1 MNKYTVLC
9 LVVLMFLST
18 THLKAARDLTT
29 DFKSIYQQQQDF
41 TPQEQ
46 KLLRNYDIYFIPGI
60 LAESLILRDFR
71 SSVDISL
78 ITKDYYATQLKVMKK
93 NKIPAARLTTSS
105 YDVSETRQNIQKA
118 ISHARARGRKIIFVS
133 HSLGGLVLL
142 EEVINK
148 EIWPFIG
155 GIIFL
160 QSPFHGTA
168 LGDVLLNPPYEL
180 NEFVRKVLP
189 KLNISEET
197 VTYVSPAS
205 RIKFMNENRG
215 RVRNLIKNIPLFTL
229 SGVVTDSNTSI
240 FKPAMDILSDGCL
253 KGIKKGCVTDVFFHG
268 PYDQSDGLIPLKSS
282 FIEDADFVKL
292 ENVDHGEIVLNLPF
306 EEYKKEYFTT
316 TIFRLLLNKM

>member
-1 MNKYTVLC
+1 MSKYKNLFLTVLI
-9 LVVLMFLST
+9 FLLT
-18 THLKAARDLTT
+18 THLKAGRDLTT
-29 DFKSIYQQQQDF
+29 DFKSIYHQQKDF
-41 TPQEQ
+41 TSEEQ

-60 LAESLILRDFR
+60 FAESIILRDYR

-78 ITKDYYATQLKVMKK
+78 ITKEYYATQLKVMKR
-93 NKIPAARLTTSS
+93 NKIPAERLTTSS
-105 YDVSETRQNIQKA
+105 YDVSETRHNIQKA
-118 ISHARARGRKIIFVS
+118 ISHARIRGRKIIFVS

-148 EIWPFIG
+148 AVWPSIG

-160 QSPFHGTA
+160 QSPFQGTA
-168 LGDVLLNPPYEL
+168 LGDLLMNPPYEL

-189 KLNISEET
+189 KINISEET

-205 RIKFMNENRG
+205 RMKFMNENRSH
-215 RVRNLIKNIPLFTL
+215 VRNLIRNIPLFTL
-229 SGVVTDSNTSI
+229 SGVVNDSNTSI
-240 FKPAMDILSDGCL
+240 FKPTIDILSQGCL
-253 KGIKKGCVTDVFFHG
+253 KGIRKGCITDVFFQG

-282 FIEDADFVKL
+282 YLEDADFVKL